1 MEAEAWKA
9 LKQAAIRFELKTGLN
24 VHVSACRGERPVYE
38 FTSSGKTNTDSRLA
52 SRQSRSQT
60 DRSDFIPMSM
70 PVHHPALYQSKD
82 IILESKREL
91 PDENE
96 NTEEDIDFEY
106 ESENDVLEFEEEES
120 QSRPRETPPSEGIS
134 IKTRAQNRRPLAE
147 VASSAPI
154 SIPRTPRSSL
164 LPADTQEEKVAESY
178 WGSALHRQHMRRD
191 AQY

>member
-1 MEAEAWKA
+1 MGTHPIFESDFDCLTEMEAEAWKA

-38 FTSSGKTNTDSRLA
+38 FTSSGKTSTDSRLV

-70 PVHHPALYQSKD
+70 PVHHPALYHSKD

-96 NTEEDIDFEY
+96 NTEVKASDTIRDTRTITGRSRSGY
-106 ESENDVLEFEEEES
+106 WALVRLRKNSKNLVLTNRES
-120 QSRPRETPPSEGIS
+120 R
-134 IKTRAQNRRPLAE
+134 
-147 VASSAPI
+147 
-154 SIPRTPRSSL
+154 
-164 LPADTQEEKVAESY
+164 
-178 WGSALHRQHMRRD
+178 W
-191 AQY
+191 